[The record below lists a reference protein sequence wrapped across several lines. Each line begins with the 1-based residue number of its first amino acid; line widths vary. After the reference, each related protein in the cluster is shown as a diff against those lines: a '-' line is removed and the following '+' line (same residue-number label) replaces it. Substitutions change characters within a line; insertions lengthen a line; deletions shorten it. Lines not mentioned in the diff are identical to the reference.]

1 MAAKILFVDD
11 DPNILA
17 AYQRQLRRQYEI
29 DTALAGEQG
38 LEAVAKS
45 GPYAVIVSD
54 LKMPG
59 MNGIQFLSR
68 VKEMAPDT
76 VRMMLTGFAEVK
88 TAIDAVNEG
97 NIFRFLTKPCPPE
110 ILSRALDSGIE
121 QYRLI
126 TAEKELLEKTLK
138 GSIKVLTEI
147 LSLLNPEAFGRASR
161 ISRYSREIGLVMKIR
176 EIWQLET
183 AAMLSQ
189 IGFILLPEGALKKI
203 YHGQQLTPEEIQ
215 LMDMHPFITSD
226 LLKNIPRL
234 EEIARIISYQ
244 EKHFDGTGIPVDE
257 VRRLEIPL
265 GARVLKVALD
275 FDTLLTAGLSKSKAI
290 TQLKH
295 REGWYDPGVLTAL
308 EAVVW
313 IEGKYL
319 VKVIHLKDLQDSMI
333 LDDDVFTMNGTLLI
347 AKGQEVTRLIIQRLH
362 NFAETE
368 GIKEPLQVLVPLRE
382 KSSLS

>member
-1 MAAKILFVDD
+1 MTPKVLFVDD

-17 AYQRQLRRQYEI
+17 AYQRQLRKQYEI
-29 DTALAGEQG
+29 DTALAGEKG
-38 LEAVAKS
+38 LDAVAQT

-68 VKEMAPDT
+68 VREMAPDS
-76 VRMMLTGFAEVK
+76 VRMMLTGFAELQ

-97 NIFRFLTKPCPPE
+97 NIFRFLTKPCSPE

-126 TAEKELLEKTLK
+126 TAERELLEQTLR
-138 GSIKVLTEI
+138 GSIKVLTQI

-161 ISRYSREIGLVMKIR
+161 ISRYAREIGLVMKTR

-189 IGFILLPEGALKKI
+189 IGFILLPEEALKKI
-203 YHGQQLTPEEIQ
+203 YHGQQLSPEETQ
-215 LMDMHPFITSD
+215 LLDMHPFITSD

-234 EEIARIISYQ
+234 ENIARIIAYQ
-244 EKHFDGTGIPVDE
+244 EKHFDGSGIPVDD
-257 VRRLEIPL
+257 VRREGIPL

-275 FDTLLTAGLSKSKAI
+275 FDTLLTAGDSKSKAI
-290 TQLKH
+290 PQLKQ
-295 REGWYDPGVLTAL
+295 RPGWYDPAVLTAL

-313 IEGKYL
+313 IEGKFQ
-319 VKVIHLKDLQDSMI
+319 VKVISLRDLHDNMI
-333 LDDDVFTMNGTLLI
+333 LDEDVFTTGGTLLI
-347 AKGQEVTRLIIQRLH
+347 AKGQEVNQLIRKRLH

-368 GIKEPLQVLVPLRE
+368 GIREPLQVLVPLRE
-382 KSSLS
+382 KLS